1 MTGWSY
7 AVCTTAF
14 CIWHVAI
21 CAAQQI
27 PISAPTL
34 EMREVCSV
42 GADDGPD
49 YQLFGRIV
57 DVAVGASG
65 DMYIVDGMEQK
76 VRAFDA
82 FCRHLRDIGQRGP
95 GPGEFVSI
103 VSAQIDGDT
112 LYVLDVG
119 GKKDHVFLLTGEYVK
134 ELRDSAVWQGI
145 CCGYRVANLTFN
157 RSPSARTSYLRLQR
171 RGAEDTLGIVHSG
184 SAYAYPSGRPAS
196 GRMVG
201 PSFGLSVSLT
211 MLADSL
217 MVVADGY
224 EGALRFHA
232 LAEDAPPRLVR
243 AIALPYRAPELSTAD
258 HRAVARE
265 AHRMFGGRV
274 EIREPDRWSLAA
286 RLLYDGGGRLWVGS
300 GDASLW
306 FVVSVADGQTHAY
319 RLPSGI
325 RVLKVRENELVAA
338 TETENRSPV
347 VVRYAFTIPDESSR

>member
-1 MTGWSY
+1 MTGTSY
-7 AVCTTAF
+7 SVCTTAF
-14 CIWHVAI
+14 CICHVAI

-34 EMREVCSV
+34 EMRQICSI

-49 YQLFGRIV
+49 DQLFGRIV

-65 DMYIVDGMEQK
+65 DMYIVNGMEQK
-76 VRAFDA
+76 VRAYDP
-82 FCRHLRDIGQRGP
+82 FCRHLQDIGQRGP

-103 VSAQIDGDT
+103 VSAQINGDT

-119 GKKDHVFLLTGEYVK
+119 GKKDHVFLLTGEYVR

-171 RGAEDTLGIVHSG
+171 RGAEDTLAIVHSG
-184 SAYAYPSGRPAS
+184 SAYAY
-196 GRMVG
+196 
-201 PSFGLSVSLT
+201 
-211 MLADSL
+211 
-217 MVVADGY
+217 
-224 EGALRFHA
+224 

-306 FVVSVADGQTHAY
+306 FVISVADGQTHAY

-338 TETENRSPV
+338 TETENGSPV
-347 VVRYAFTIPDESSR
+347 VVRYAFTMPGESSS